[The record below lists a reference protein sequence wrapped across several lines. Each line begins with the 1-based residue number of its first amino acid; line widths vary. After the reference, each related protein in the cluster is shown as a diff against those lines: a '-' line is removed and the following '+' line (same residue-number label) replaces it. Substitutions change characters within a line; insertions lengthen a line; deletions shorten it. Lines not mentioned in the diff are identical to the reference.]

1 MKLGF
6 ELSKSWHPIKRGNI
20 PYIWY
25 DGMIVVHVQ
34 LMEEA
39 YFWARYITLIQ
50 EYLLNGLQY
59 TGS

>member
-39 YFWARYITLIQ
+39 KSTKYVSL
-50 EYLLNGLQY
+50 
-59 TGS
+59 